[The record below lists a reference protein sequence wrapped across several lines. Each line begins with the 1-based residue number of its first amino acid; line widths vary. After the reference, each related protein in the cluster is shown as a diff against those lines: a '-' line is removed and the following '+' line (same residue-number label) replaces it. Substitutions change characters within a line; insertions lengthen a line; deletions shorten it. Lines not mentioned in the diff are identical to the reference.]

1 MKKGLIILAVGI
13 LLTAC
18 TTTEVVT
25 VEKVRTDTTYI
36 NKVVR
41 DSVWLHDSTF
51 VKVAGDTVMIERWHT
66 KFKLLERHDT
76 IFQHCV
82 DSVPVPYPVEK
93 LVEKKLSTPQK
104 VLMCVG
110 AMALMAL
117 AVILI
122 GRLKNL
128 LP

>member
-51 VKVAGDTVMIERWHT
+51 VKVAGDTVTIERWHT
-66 KFKLLERHDT
+66 KFKLQERHDT
-76 IFQHCV
+76 ILQHRV